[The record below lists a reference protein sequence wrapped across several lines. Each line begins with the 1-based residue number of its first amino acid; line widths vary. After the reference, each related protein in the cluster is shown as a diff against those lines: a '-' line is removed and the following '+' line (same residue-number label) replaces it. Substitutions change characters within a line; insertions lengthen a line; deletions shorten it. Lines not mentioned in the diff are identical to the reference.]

1 MKTKALQFW
10 RPDHLQA
17 KVPPEERSLK
27 RDEVRLMVTTPDG
40 NIHAQ
45 FKDLP
50 GFLQPGDLL
59 VVNESATLP
68 ASLPAEASIG
78 PFILNLST
86 RYSKE
91 LWLAEPRWSPAEP
104 GPLPFQPGERLTV
117 AGLPASLVLPYPG
130 LPRLWFVVFE
140 GDLEEAMAHYGS
152 PIRYGYVDVVYPL
165 EAYQTRFSRVPGSAE
180 MPSAARP
187 FTQRVVD
194 ALKARGVDIASVV
207 LHTGVSSLEVE
218 SEEVEDQAMYPE
230 PFQVPPAAA
239 QAVNETLREGR
250 RVIAV
255 GTTVVRA
262 LESSWDGDR
271 VLPVSGFT
279 RLFIH
284 PQRGVNVTGG
294 LITGFHDPM
303 TSHLAMLYA
312 IAGEEI
318 IRAGYA
324 EAVASGYLWHELG
337 DSNLILN
344 RHWRATS

>member
-1 MKTKALQFW
+1 MKIKDLAFS

-17 KVPPEERSLK
+17 KVPPEERGLR

-40 NIHAQ
+40 NVHAQ

-50 GFLQPGDLL
+50 SFLQPGDLL

-91 LWLAEPRWSPAEP
+91 LWLAEPRWSSAAP

-117 AGLPASLVLPYPG
+117 AGLQASLVSPYPG
-130 LPRLWFVVFE
+130 LPRLWFVRFE
-140 GDLEEAMAHYGS
+140 GNVEEAMVYYGS
-152 PIRYGYVDVVYPL
+152 PIRYGYVDEAYPL
-165 EAYQTRFSRVPGSAE
+165 EAYQTLFSRVPGSAE

-187 FTQRVVD
+187 FTQRVV
-194 ALKARGVDIASVV
+194 AGLKARGVDIASIV

-218 SEEVEDQAMYPE
+218 SEEVEEQAMYPE
-230 PFQVPPAAA
+230 PFHVPQATA
-239 QAVNETLREGR
+239 QAVNDARREGR
-250 RVIAV
+250 KVIAV

-262 LESSWDGDR
+262 LESSWDGER
-271 VLPVSGFT
+271 VCPAAGFT

-284 PQRGVNVTGG
+284 PQRGVNVADG
-294 LITGFHDPM
+294 LVTGFHDPM

-312 IAGEEI
+312 IAGEET
-318 IRAGYA
+318 IRSGYA

-337 DSNLILN
+337 DSNLILT
-344 RHWRATS
+344 RLRSTF